1 MEYRPS
7 KGAIMKTQQ
16 YFQRTDLPPC
26 GLRDAKRR
34 GSALV
39 VVLILLLL
47 VTSFV
52 LMNARVLY
60 HLKQDLA
67 RLDKQQQQHQHQQA
81 GAVKAETPVASK

>member
-1 MEYRPS
+1 MR
-7 KGAIMKTQQ
+7 TRQ
-16 YFQRTDLPPC
+16 YFQVTGQAPR
-26 GLRDAKRR
+26 GLGDAKRR

-47 VTSFV
+47 VTGFV

-67 RLDKQQQQHQHQQA
+67 RLDKQQQQHQHQQHQQA
-81 GAVKAETPVASK
+81 GAAKAAIPVSSQ